1 MILNENAI
9 HALNTGF
16 KATFQNAFA
25 KSAPQYTKVA
35 TVVNSSKAAE
45 DYGWLRADVKMREFV
60 GSRVIQNV
68 SNLKYTIRNRKF
80 EMTVGVPVDAIADD
94 NIGQYG
100 PMMAEMGN
108 AAAMYPDEL
117 VFELMKKG
125 TETIGVDGQY
135 FFDTDLSLIHI

>member
-60 GSRVIQNV
+60 GDPERQQS
-68 SNLKYTIRNRKF
+68 
-80 EMTVGVPVDAIADD
+80 E
-94 NIGQYG
+94 
-100 PMMAEMGN
+100 
-108 AAAMYPDEL
+108 
-117 VFELMKKG
+117 
-125 TETIGVDGQY
+125 
-135 FFDTDLSLIHI
+135 IHHSQSQI